1 MKANRPSLLL
11 IYTGGTIG
19 MIENPDS
26 GALENFDFDHLITY
40 VPEIKRFNIDID
52 SYQFNPPIDSSD
64 MDPYF
69 WIELVKIIEKNYND
83 YNGFVILH
91 GTDTM
96 SYTASALSFMLEN
109 INKPVILTGSQLPVG
124 KLRTDGKENLLTAI
138 EIAAASYPNGE
149 PIVPEVCVFFEN
161 QLMRGNRTIKHN
173 AENFN
178 AFSSFNYP
186 PLATVGVHIKY
197 DYNLIRKADAKNKLK
212 THYLFDPNI
221 AVFTLF
227 PGIQENIAAP
237 VFTNKEV
244 RAIVL
249 RTYGS
254 GNAPQQPWLIKLIR
268 EATDRGVIIVNIT
281 QCAAGTVEMQRYE
294 TGIHLLNAGV
304 ISGYDSTT
312 ECAVTKLMFLLG
324 HKYDNDKVRTLMDS
338 NLAGEISKL
347 DEL

>member
-1 MKANRPSLLL
+1 MKSKRSSVLL

-40 VPEIKRFNIDID
+40 VPELKRFNLNID
-52 SYQFNPPIDSSD
+52 SFQFNPPIDSSD
-64 MDPYF
+64 MDPFF
-69 WIELVKIIEKNYND
+69 WIELVKIIEKNYAKYD
-83 YNGFVILH
+83 GFVILH

-96 SYTASALSFMLEN
+96 SFTASALSFMLEN
-109 INKPVILTGSQLPVG
+109 ISKPVILTGSQLPVG

-138 EIAAASYPNGE
+138 EIAAARHPDGKA
-149 PIVPEVCVFFEN
+149 IVPEVCVFFEN
-161 QLMRGNRTIKHN
+161 HLMRGNRTVKHN
-173 AENFN
+173 AEDFS

-197 DYNLIRKADAKNKLK
+197 NHNVIQQADETKKLK
-212 THYLFDPNI
+212 THYLFDPNVAI
-221 AVFTLF
+221 ITLF
-227 PGIQENIAAP
+227 PGLQENIVAP
-237 VFTNKEV
+237 VFNNKEIK
-244 RAIVL
+244 AIVL

-254 GNAPQQPWLIKLIR
+254 GNAPQLPWFIKLVK

-281 QCAAGTVEMQRYE
+281 QCAAGSVEMERYE

-324 HKYDNDKVRTLMDS
+324 HKHDYNKVRTLMNS
-338 NLAGEISKL
+338 NLAGEITKL
-347 DEL
+347 NE